1 MIGLFGTIGNPHA
14 ESLLRTHVKRNQTKG
29 DAEKPQAVRRP
40 PTGSASRPSAR
51 AASVSVSITQQLGGE
66 PRALLGQVLEA
77 AGFWTHIEQA
87 RNARRLRRSR
97 FRIVI
102 KPDLDFYDAHTP
114 GGTDPALVEHLIDL
128 LHDRGFTDVAVG
140 DGHNDP
146 DTWLHNRDALVVPEL
161 VGYRFTTAKGRAYEF
176 VDFLR
181 EPPPIIPL
189 ETSATPISAH
199 WATADYRINFAKNK
213 THEDSIFA
221 LCVHNLAGVVATQDT
236 NGAHRR
242 RFAPDDCLEVLRRAP
257 PHFNIIDGYNSL
269 HGGAGHRAPRFM
281 QTHTFIASPDALLAD
296 WAGAAKMGVDPYA
309 SPVNAASL
317 HHIGLPALYVINGD
331 LAPYPLWRNVHP
343 LIAHLAQ
350 VRNEADALGPIA
362 ASWFQSIDRERFP
375 LRDFYNDRIN
385 SFVSPLMA
393 GLDENPRSF
402 WSVVLI
408 NVLIA
413 HIDAAVVAQ
422 HTMFSKDKLRRR
434 AAPLT
439 LDPAAYDRADFEAI
453 PDYLRPYQQ
462 LLESSPA
469 NRAGLRWRH
478 VDKSVLFS
486 CTHVFPI
493 AFDSFTAVV
502 DIKRSIQYMN
512 DYIGGATVT
521 IGRDSRRRVVR
532 QAERNLYLQ
541 QPNWMVL
548 FGGEVIDVEKLET
561 IRYEED
567 SQTIYWR
574 TVCSANDSARFD
586 DGSVSFVRTGANE
599 TSVTI
604 FARQQ
609 FTLPL
614 FFKIFDVNM
623 APAIRDPIIESGYTT
638 FFAGTIANLQ
648 AAYDGRDFRIGQ
660 HPTQANEPV
669 SEQAQTRGL
678 PRYLATAAAAVAE
691 LLRHRGDVAN
701 LGKWLF
707 GGDTSAR
714 SLALRPMETDRD
726 GFRHFEAVPADT
738 KYAGGRN
745 ERAIVAG
752 LAAMMRDAPDF
763 LTGLADAVHKDLDRI
778 ANLDVDGPVR

>member
-1 MIGLFGTIGNPHA
+1 M
-14 ESLLRTHVKRNQTKG
+14 
-29 DAEKPQAVRRP
+29 
-40 PTGSASRPSAR
+40 
-51 AASVSVSITQQLGGE
+51 
-66 PRALLGQVLEA
+66 
-77 AGFWTHIEQA
+77 
-87 RNARRLRRSR
+87 
-97 FRIVI
+97 
-102 KPDLDFYDAHTP
+102 
-114 GGTDPALVEHLIDL
+114 
-128 LHDRGFTDVAVG
+128 
-140 DGHNDP
+140 
-146 DTWLHNRDALVVPEL
+146 
-161 VGYRFTTAKGRAYEF
+161 
-176 VDFLR
+176 
-181 EPPPIIPL
+181 
-189 ETSATPISAH
+189 
-199 WATADYRINFAKNK
+199 
-213 THEDSIFA
+213 
-221 LCVHNLAGVVATQDT
+221 
-236 NGAHRR
+236 
-242 RFAPDDCLEVLRRAP
+242 
-257 PHFNIIDGYNSL
+257 
-269 HGGAGHRAPRFM
+269 
-281 QTHTFIASPDALLAD
+281 
-296 WAGAAKMGVDPYA
+296 
-309 SPVNAASL
+309 
-317 HHIGLPALYVINGD
+317 
-331 LAPYPLWRNVHP
+331 HP

-350 VRNEADALGPIA
+350 LRNEADALGPIA

-413 HIDAAVVAQ
+413 HIDAAIVAQ

-439 LDPAAYDRADFEAI
+439 LDPATYDRADFEAI

-599 TSVTI
+599 TTSRYSPGSSSRCRS
-604 FARQQ
+604 FLDLRCEHGAR
-609 FTLPL
+609 
-614 FFKIFDVNM
+614 
-623 APAIRDPIIESGYTT
+623 IRDPIIESGYTT

-660 HPTQANEPV
+660 HPTQANDPNQ
-669 SEQAQTRGL
+669 SRRRAAF
-678 PRYLATAAAAVAE
+678 LATWPPQRP
-691 LLRHRGDVAN
+691 LLLSCYGIVVMWPTWDS
-701 LGKWLF
+701 GC
-707 GGDTSAR
+707 
-714 SLALRPMETDRD
+714 LAPPLP
-726 GFRHFEAVPADT
+726 
-738 KYAGGRN
+738 
-745 ERAIVAG
+745 
-752 LAAMMRDAPDF
+752 
-763 LTGLADAVHKDLDRI
+763 
-778 ANLDVDGPVR
+778 PVRRHAR